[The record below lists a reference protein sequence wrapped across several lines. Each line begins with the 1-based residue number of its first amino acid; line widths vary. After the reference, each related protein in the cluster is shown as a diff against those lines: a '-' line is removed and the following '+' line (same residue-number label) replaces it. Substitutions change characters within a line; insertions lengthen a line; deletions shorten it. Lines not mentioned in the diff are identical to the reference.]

1 MVEQDNVA
9 TDEYGFSEEE
19 NRIYN
24 ESIKKIK
31 EGLDS
36 GLGFDE
42 VCDTLSIENED
53 FKRLI
58 ADDSLKITIAG
69 MHFNHKRSMEE
80 IAEKLKIPVERVTKT
95 RQEMLEE
102 VKEASIRAYY
112 KEMEGKAHC
121 STKPPE

>member
-1 MVEQDNVA
+1 MVKQDNVV

-31 EGLDS
+31 EDIDS
-36 GLGFDE
+36 GLGLDE
-42 VCDTLSIENED
+42 VRETLSIENEEFKKLIIDD
-53 FKRLI
+53 F
-58 ADDSLKITIAG
+58 LKITIAG

-80 IAEKLKIPVERVTKT
+80 VAEKLKISVERVTKT

-121 STKPPE
+121 STKLPE